1 LLFLG
6 FGGFD
11 MANRVR
17 THGIY
22 LMLSD
27 DELKVL
33 EKKYK
38 LSGCKTLRQF
48 IMKCILGK
56 DIFVLDMTVF
66 RELSASIG
74 RITGSINQIAKRVN
88 STAAIYKDDIIDIQE
103 LLKKQ
108 GKDIY
113 SLRKKLY
120 DLGNLETMNTEEI

>member
-1 LLFLG
+1 
-6 FGGFD
+6 

-33 EKKYK
+33 EKKYR

-48 IMKCILGK
+48 IVKCILGK
-56 DIFVLDMTVF
+56 DIFVLDMTAF

-74 RITGSINQIAKRVN
+74 RITASINQIAKRVN
-88 STAAIYKDDIIDIQE
+88 STTMIYKDDILDIQE

-120 DLGNLETMNTEEI
+120 DLGNLESINTEEI